1 MGLAPWSVTEKNK
14 NSNKGNNKM
23 TLHILQEKAMEI
35 AQTLGEPINTQLPVP
50 VELQA
55 MADVSI
61 VDPGEKLFKFSTL
74 DNTADVILDVDA
86 NGYITTVKRTPL
98 GDTAVSFKGLNSK
111 LEYLEVD
118 EVMNSLDLTT
128 IGRRK
133 ESITRGMDKT
143 EVKLIF
149 DAILSA
155 TGSYHPGETCQ
166 EFTVGSAD
174 DLYDVVIGMKQ
185 YIEDYGDKFLLM
197 CGTAFKNGIDTY
209 DKDNVTSFN
218 YNIELIDR
226 FAKAGIEVMK
236 IFGQVS
242 NVSGETESALMNT
255 NKAILLARN
264 SRIAQGKPVKFARRR
279 ISPSIAEWMGADVD
293 TAQRGMVVGHTPV
306 IVESTGAKN
315 VLAYSIYG
323 YESIAMA
330 ITNPK
335 AIAYADA
342 SVIL

>member
-1 MGLAPWSVTEKNK
+1 M
-14 NSNKGNNKM
+14 KGNKM
-23 TLHILQEKAMEI
+23 GNHILQEKAMEV
-35 AQTLGEPINTQLPVP
+35 AQILGEPINTQLPVP

-55 MADVSI
+55 MADISV

-74 DNTADVILDVDA
+74 DNTADVILDVDS

-98 GDTAVSFKGLNSK
+98 GDTAVTFKGLNSK

-128 IGRRK
+128 IGTRK
-133 ESITRGMDKT
+133 GAITRGMDKT

-149 DAILSA
+149 DAILSS
-155 TGSYHPGETCQ
+155 TGSYLPGENCQ
-166 EFTVGSAD
+166 ELSVESAD
-174 DLYDVVIGMKQ
+174 DLYDVIIGMKQ
-185 YIEDYGDKFLLM
+185 SIEDYGDKFLLL

-218 YNIELIDR
+218 YNIDLIDR
-226 FAKAGIEVMK
+226 LAKAGIDVMK

-242 NVSGETESALMNT
+242 NVSGETESALMDT
-255 NKAILLARN
+255 NKAILLAKN
-264 SRIAQGKPVKFARRR
+264 SRIAEGKPIKFARRR
-279 ISPSIAEWMGADVD
+279 ISANIAEWMGADVD
-293 TAQRGMVVGHTPV
+293 TAQRGIVVGHTPV

-315 VLAYSIYG
+315 VLAYSVYG

-330 ITNPK
+330 IVNPK
-335 AIAYADA
+335 AIAFCDA